1 MDRAHGLTK
10 KTAVRNRFADFA
22 YKPKKS
28 TKIPFGL
35 ETTTAPLLEE
45 ILAEDNSL
53 ADSVAG
59 LMAQAKAPGTIV
71 SYESAT
77 NKFREF
83 CLAKGYS
90 YPDFSEKSVLH
101 YVVQQ
106 DKDNCSLAALS
117 QIKPGL
123 TLVESLSGVK
133 NSAFSETVDIM
144 LTAAKRRAAEFKPPS
159 KKAGVLPDDI
169 LHQLYPV
176 CLQPFLEKKG
186 EMDPILLRTYVRDVI
201 IYFTFCRFNCYSQ
214 LRAMDLEDDGHC
226 IRINFPKAKN
236 DQYHNGRTTCL
247 VENDSLVNPVKIVR
261 AFFKL
266 CNFKFG
272 KANGD
277 SSMLNCVIRR
287 TKTGWFADGRR
298 SVSYSTS
305 TKNVQSMVS
314 KVGVDPTG
322 ISDKSFKMLG
332 VTRMLDSGAP
342 LDDVAQHG
350 RWLTTTMPLHYKHN
364 SQDYKEK
371 TASLVPV

>member
-90 YPDFSEKSVLH
+90 YPDFSEKSILH

-117 QIKPGL
+117 QIKWPGR
-123 TLVESLSGVK
+123 LVSRPATTRPGSRWRECSIL
-133 NSAFSETVDIM
+133 AT
-144 LTAAKRRAAEFKPPS
+144 TA
-159 KKAGVLPDDI
+159 G
-169 LHQLYPV
+169 
-176 CLQPFLEKKG
+176 
-186 EMDPILLRTYVRDVI
+186 
-201 IYFTFCRFNCYSQ
+201 
-214 LRAMDLEDDGHC
+214 
-226 IRINFPKAKN
+226 
-236 DQYHNGRTTCL
+236 
-247 VENDSLVNPVKIVR
+247 
-261 AFFKL
+261 
-266 CNFKFG
+266 
-272 KANGD
+272 
-277 SSMLNCVIRR
+277 
-287 TKTGWFADGRR
+287 
-298 SVSYSTS
+298 
-305 TKNVQSMVS
+305 
-314 KVGVDPTG
+314 
-322 ISDKSFKMLG
+322 
-332 VTRMLDSGAP
+332 
-342 LDDVAQHG
+342 
-350 RWLTTTMPLHYKHN
+350 
-364 SQDYKEK
+364 
-371 TASLVPV
+371 